1 MKMILL
7 AFDIITR
14 TWQSNEIVDLE
25 NTVLSRAEIS
35 TLTWV
40 SEPLKDSDFFFFKE
54 NSWALLSGILMEVKR
69 RYS

>member
-40 SEPLKDSDFFFFKE
+40 SEPLKDSDFFFF
-54 NSWALLSGILMEVKR
+54 
-69 RYS
+69 